1 MVEGAQAYD
10 DTRIDHQDATNVDS
24 KGIAFTIR
32 SVFVIDPKK
41 TIRTILSYP
50 ASTGRNTAEV
60 LRIVDSLQTGD
71 KHRVTTPI
79 NWVPGKCLAI
89 TKTLLSAEPNKCYR

>member
-1 MVEGAQAYD
+1 MP
-10 DTRIDHQDATNVDS
+10 
-24 KGIAFTIR
+24 FTVR
-32 SVFVIDPKK
+32 SVFVIDPKHVL
-41 TIRTILSYP
+41 RTILTYP

-79 NWVPGKCLAI
+79 NWVPGSYMRYAPER
-89 TKTLLSAEPNKCYR
+89 LLSLIG

>member
-1 MVEGAQAYD
+1 MKHYELEAYSSF
-10 DTRIDHQDATNVDS
+10 RIDHQDATNVDS

-71 KHRVTTPI
+71 KHKITTPI
-79 NWVPGKCLAI
+79 NWVPGKSTAN
-89 TKTLLSAEPNKCYR
+89 PNISI